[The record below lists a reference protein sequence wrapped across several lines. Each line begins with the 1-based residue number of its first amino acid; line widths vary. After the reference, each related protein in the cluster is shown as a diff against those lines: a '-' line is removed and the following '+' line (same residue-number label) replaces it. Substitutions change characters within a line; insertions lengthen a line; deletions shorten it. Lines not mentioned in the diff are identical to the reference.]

1 MKFLPA
7 LIYILIMVSVFAYGF
22 KVGKM
27 TAEKENKDKV
37 VQATVK
43 SKYDTEKLNKELQ
56 ELRKKVREAKGE
68 ECNYVLSYPVRE
80 CLHD

>member
-1 MKFLPA
+1 MKTFIIA
-7 LIYILIMVSVFAYGF
+7 LVILVGVFAYGF

-37 VQATVK
+37 VQTTTK

>member
-1 MKFLPA
+1 MKTFIIA
-7 LIYILIMVSVFAYGF
+7 SVILVGVFAYGF

-37 VQATVK
+37 VQTTIK
-43 SKYDTEKLNKELQ
+43 SKYDTEKLNKGLQ

-68 ECNYVLSYPVRE
+68 DCNYVLSYPVRE